1 MPSLPG
7 LPEAPCARCGRHA
20 RIAWGELCPL
30 CQNERMGRAVKVSRV
45 VGIVLSLA
53 LGAWVT
59 LRLPA
64 EHRYFAAIAVI
75 AIYVITRRIA
85 TMLAMEFLPKEWEKK
100 SEK

>member
-1 MPSLPG
+1 
-7 LPEAPCARCGRHA
+7 
-20 RIAWGELCPL
+20 
-30 CQNERMGRAVKVSRV
+30 MGRAVKVSRV